1 MIWHVSM
8 IGLGCKDNRWGVV
21 LDYNNNF
28 LLAVYVV
35 LILYYIYVIVIYD
48 CVCMGDML
56 DILCG
61 DVFLT
66 LMKTLLT

>member
-1 MIWHVSM
+1 MIWHVS
-8 IGLGCKDNRWGVV
+8 IIDLGHKDNWWGVV

-35 LILYYIYVIVIYD
+35 LMLYYVYIIIIYFT
-48 CVCMGDML
+48 VCIRDML
-56 DILCG
+56 TILCG

-66 LMKTLLT
+66 LMKALLT